1 MCKYIKQWHNVC
13 GCVVVKI
20 KKCSVFEL
28 SVVVIAPQG
37 RRSSADDQLARST
50 ATVGSGGITTS
61 FCIV

>member
-1 MCKYIKQWHNVC
+1 MFKYIKQWLNIR
-13 GCVVVKI
+13 GCVLVKL

-28 SVVVIAPQG
+28 SVVVIVPQG